1 MVFCPS
7 DGESTSRPHT
17 FRAQLMSGCDKW
29 FHLSCLETAKKVVE
43 SPTKEQLEA
52 LMSNGADLF
61 SRFESKVSGPDKESA
76 PKALPATDDEK
87 EIARLSTVAAQ
98 SIVRGTIPTG
108 IVGNG
113 QEVALAREL
122 LFPEGGPAIGKID
135 ADARSMVWLC
145 PTCDS
150 PI

>member
-1 MVFCPS
+1 M
-7 DGESTSRPHT
+7 
-17 FRAQLMSGCDKW
+17 AGCDKW
-29 FHLSCLETAKKVVE
+29 YHITCLELAKKVVM
-43 SPTKEQLEA
+43 SPTVEQLEA

-61 SRFESKVSGPDKESA
+61 SRFESKVSGPDEEHA
-76 PKALPATDDEK
+76 AKALPPTDDEK

-122 LFPEGGPAIGKID
+122 LFPEGGPAIGKI
-135 ADARSMVWLC
+135 ATDARSMVWLC